1 MSGIIVVRNCGGYV
15 ARFTVKYTHNGQR
28 YTEESGNFTA
38 GVNKSIEFPSGSTD
52 IVVKAE
58 ELWGFGWSTIFCKEY
73 SYTVRKWF
81 ELTGTTLHPDYHEKD
96 YT

>member
-1 MSGIIVVRNCGGYV
+1 MSGIIVVRNCRGYV

-96 YT
+96 YS